1 MLLFLTMKVYINII
15 FNSDA
20 GVRTDVPAAVFFA
33 PVRRIQMGTFLR
45 ENYEEVRNIGNI
57 RRCVP

>member
-1 MLLFLTMKVYINII
+1 MKVYINII